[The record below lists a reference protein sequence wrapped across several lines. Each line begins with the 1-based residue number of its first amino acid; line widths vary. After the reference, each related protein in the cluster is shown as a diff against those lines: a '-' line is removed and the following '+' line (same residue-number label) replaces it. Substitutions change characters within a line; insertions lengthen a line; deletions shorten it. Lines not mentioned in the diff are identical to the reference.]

1 MASLQLEITGDL
13 KEWSSFISNS
23 PQSNPFLSKN
33 WLKTHAEIFNINFEI
48 LFVKKG
54 HEVVAGV
61 ILPVKKKLFFR
72 VSTPLPFTY
81 YSGIIFKNFQT
92 EKRQKEILEKNESI
106 LKLHKHIIK
115 TIDFFT
121 FKLHHTI
128 YDIRQFKWLGY
139 KIKPR
144 YTFVLNLKPIDLV
157 WEKMSNSLK
166 RKIKEAQEA
175 GFLVLKSNSVDVLAE
190 QQILSYE
197 RTGGKFFIGFDKLK
211 NLLNKLVNSGIFEIY
226 YLVDRQ
232 GDILASR
239 GISIWDGKAY
249 DIIAGIK
256 GRESEVASHFL
267 VWKILEDLSAR
278 GINEFDFCGAD
289 IEKVAF
295 FKMQFGGELKLSFEV
310 SFAKGLLKLFQK

>member
-1 MASLQLEITGDL
+1 MASLQLEISRDL
-13 KEWSSFISNS
+13 NEWSNFISNS
-23 PQSNPFLSKN
+23 PQSNPFLSAN
-33 WLKTHAEIFNINFEI
+33 WLKTYFEIFNLNFEV

-54 HEVVAGV
+54 HEIVAGV
-61 ILPVKKKLFFR
+61 ILPIKKKFLFF

-92 EKRQKEILEKNESI
+92 EKRQKEIIEKNESI
-106 LKLHKHIIK
+106 LKLHTHIVK
-115 TIDFFT
+115 KIDFFT

-144 YTFVLNLKPIDLV
+144 YTFVLNLNSIELV
-157 WEKMSNSLK
+157 WEGMSNSLK
-166 RKIKEAQEA
+166 RKIKEAQGA
-175 GFLVLKSNSVDVLAE
+175 GFSVLKSNSADVLAK

-197 RTGGKFFIGFDKLK
+197 RTGGKFFLSFESLK
-211 NLLNKLVNSGIFEIY
+211 NLLNELVKSGILEIY
-226 YLVDRQ
+226 YLVDGQ

-239 GISIWDGKAY
+239 GISTWEGKGY
-249 DIIAGIK
+249 DIVAGMSGK
-256 GRESEVASHFL
+256 NSDVASHFL

-278 GINEFDFCGAD
+278 GIKEFDFCGAD